1 MVVDSSALFLTYV
14 SLFMGSCMW
23 FILVF
28 YNLAGLFSYSREDTD
43 GESAS
48 AMAKMAWAIGFLSFL
63 LGPCAFLGALLAIVL
78 SRVETGRMYSEKSS
92 LAGATPCR
100 MASVN
105 GGVNLL
111 MWVIFTAGIV
121 AGLMQQ

>member
-1 MVVDSSALFLTYV
+1 MEADGSALFLTYI

-23 FILVF
+23 FILVV

-48 AMAKMAWAIGFLSFL
+48 GMAKAAWAIGFLAFL
-63 LGPCAFLGALLAIVL
+63 LGPCSVLGSLLAIIL
-78 SRVETGRMYSEKSS
+78 SRVETGRMYAEESS

-105 GGVNLL
+105 GGVNIL
-111 MWVIFTAGIV
+111 MWVIIS
-121 AGLMQQ
+121 AGLIAAAL